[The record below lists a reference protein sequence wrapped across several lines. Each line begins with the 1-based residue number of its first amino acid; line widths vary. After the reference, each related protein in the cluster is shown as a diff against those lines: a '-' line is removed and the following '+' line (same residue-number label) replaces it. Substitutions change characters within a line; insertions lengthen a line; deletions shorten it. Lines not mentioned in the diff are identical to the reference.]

1 MSIPR
6 KSLMCPSPF
15 SSQMSRSGDEDRPM
29 NPKGATRAFLME
41 YLGSNP
47 GSTGPQIVAAGTDR
61 HLRASSMYRHL
72 ANWPR
77 IHRAT
82 GRYWLDEI
90 EDPELAVAAKVE
102 RALA

>member
-29 NPKGATRAFLME
+29 NPKGATRAFLVE

-61 HLRASSMYRHL
+61 PLRASSMYRHL
-72 ANWPR
+72 ANWPP

-82 GRYWLDEI
+82 GRYWLE
-90 EDPELAVAAKVE
+90 ESGDPGLAGAGNGE
-102 RALA
+102 RGLS